1 MPISQIACSGYRS
14 LENVTLPLG
23 PLTAIVG
30 PNGSG
35 KTSLLRTMN
44 LLLGPWWPSI
54 RSLRIPQDFTGFD
67 SNKELR
73 VEILFDPPLTHE
85 DKLQKKHEITA
96 LRFQCSQYKRSG
108 KWGQT
113 GDLHVDFKP
122 IGADG
127 KQPFV
132 AVTRPKTGKPPEFE
146 PLAVSTGLRDQARL
160 LFIDHRRSL
169 AQHLPTARGSVLSRL
184 FDPARKEFEK
194 NTDGKREFMERYEE
208 AMEHLRTPRVREIES
223 TINETAKRMVG
234 FLGSSAVEE
243 IDIGFGF
250 ADPANPFNS
259 LRLVY
264 REGNLEI
271 PGDELGLGI
280 QSAIVV
286 GIFEALRQISGEVGT
301 VVIEEPEMYLHPQA
315 QRYFLRILTDLVD
328 KGDCQIIYS
337 THSPIFADAGRF
349 EAIRLVRKEPA
360 GMTRVNYISS
370 DSDREYL
377 DKQRS
382 AQKIGIRLD
391 ATTSEILFARKALL
405 VEGPGDRIAA
415 CLVADVI
422 GEDPDAEDLAV
433 VACGAKTSIPFFARI
448 CKALGIPF
456 VVLHDEDVYPET
468 GDEDTVKKL
477 KNENARAQKENAEI
491 ASAVGDAV
499 PVFILKPSLESC
511 LGIGRWASD
520 KPKRVVEALTALSV
534 EQMPKGLRLAVEEL
548 FSD

>member
-1 MPISQIACSGYRS
+1 MPISRITCNGYRS
-14 LENVTLPLG
+14 LEDVTMPLG

-35 KTSLLRTMN
+35 KTSLLRAMN
-44 LLLGPWWPSI
+44 LVLGTWWPSI

-67 SNKELR
+67 SNREL
-73 VEILFDPPLTHE
+73 VIEIAFDPPLTHE
-85 DKLQKKHEITA
+85 DKLQKLHEITA
-96 LRFQCSQYKRSG
+96 LRFQCSPYKRSG
-108 KWGQT
+108 RWGEI
-113 GDLHVDFKP
+113 GDLHADFRP
-122 IGADG
+122 IGANG
-127 KQPFV
+127 RQPSV
-132 AVTRPKTGKPPEFE
+132 AVTRPKAGKPPEFE
-146 PLAVSTGLRDQARL
+146 PLAVSTGLRDQARI

-169 AQHLPTARGSVLSRL
+169 VQHLPTARGSVLSRL

-194 NTDGKREFMERYEE
+194 DADDKREFIESYEE
-208 AMEHLRTPRVREIES
+208 AMEQLRTPRVREIES

-234 FLGSSAVEE
+234 FLGSSAVED

-259 LRLVY
+259 LRLIY

-315 QRYFLRILTDLVD
+315 QRYFLRILTNLVD
-328 KGDCQIIYS
+328 RGDCQVIYS
-337 THSPIFADAGRF
+337 THSPIFADVGRF
-349 EAIRLVRKEPA
+349 EAIRLVRKQPA
-360 GMTRVNYISS
+360 GMTSINFISS
-370 DSDREYL
+370 GSDVAFL

-382 AQKIGIRLD
+382 AQKIGIRFD

-405 VEGPGDRIAA
+405 VEGPGDRLAA
-415 CLVADVI
+415 CLVAQAL

-433 VACGAKTSIPFFARI
+433 VACGAKTSIPFFART

-456 VVLHDEDVYPET
+456 VVLHDEDIYSET
-468 GDEDTVKKL
+468 GDEDNVKKL
-477 KNENARAQKENAEI
+477 RAENARAHKENAEI
-491 ASAVGDAV
+491 TEAVGDASRI
-499 PVFILKPSLESC
+499 FTITPSLESC

-520 KPKRVVEALTALSV
+520 KPKRVVESLSALSL
-534 EQMPKGLRLAVEEL
+534 EQIPEELRLAVEEL
-548 FSD
+548 FK